1 MLCQA
6 QDKLWAMDDDEQE
19 TWDQETQEHSQ
30 DSQAADL
37 TWLTNIE
44 LFEMLDSQGSGLV
57 SFREFCAL
65 ACLVAAGQSNQLL
78 TCLYDHGVLLF
89 DIIGGG

>member
-1 MLCQA
+1 
-6 QDKLWAMDDDEQE
+6 MDDDEQE

-30 DSQAADL
+30 HSQAADL
-37 TWLTNIE
+37 NWLTNIE

-65 ACLVAAGQSNQLL
+65 AYLVAAGQSNQLL